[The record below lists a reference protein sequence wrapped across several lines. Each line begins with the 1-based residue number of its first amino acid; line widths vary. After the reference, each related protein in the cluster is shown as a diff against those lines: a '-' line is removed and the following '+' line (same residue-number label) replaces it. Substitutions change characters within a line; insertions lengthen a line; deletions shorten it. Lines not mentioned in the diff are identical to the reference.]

1 MQQMVGWLGGERKMR
16 FVQVNKKKE
25 EKKGIRAV
33 DTIHSCVH
41 GSRVREKC
49 FISFLS
55 FFLSFPLFF
64 FLWWW

>member
-1 MQQMVGWLGGERKMR
+1 MR

>member
-1 MQQMVGWLGGERKMR
+1 MR
-16 FVQVNKKKE
+16 FVQVNKKN
-25 EKKGIRAV
+25 EKKNGIRAV

-55 FFLSFPLFF
+55 FSLFLCSFLCGGSSCD
-64 FLWWW
+64 